1 MVELADIVKAHG
13 DDYLSTFGDR
23 MLPSH
28 KRALSSILHC
38 RTETMGGHL
47 AQCEECGHQH
57 YSYHSCKDRSCPKC
71 HGNDTSRWLEQRQA
85 ELLPVRY
92 FHLVFTLPKELREI
106 VRKNQKTLYTILM
119 QAATEALM
127 AIGLDAGH
135 VGGKLG
141 ILAVLHTWTRA
152 LEHHPHVH
160 LLVPAG
166 GLDKDGI
173 WRQARKKEFLVPV
186 RALSRGFRGR
196 FMAQAQKA
204 LPDITFPK
212 ELWDKEWVVFCK
224 PAFNRTRKVLRYLGR
239 YVHRIAIT
247 NNRILALK
255 DGMVSFRYQNS
266 DTKEWKTMQLP
277 ANEFLRR
284 FLQHVLPHGFH
295 KVRYYGLWSPRNR
308 ISLKRLQLLLAER
321 ERRKDEK
328 SADTPPP
335 PKPERRCP
343 CCEEGIMIIIGWLPK
358 KPRSPPQGR
367 VAPMGPKE

>member
-13 DDYLSTFGDR
+13 DDYLRTFGDR

-28 KRALSSILHC
+28 KRALSAILHC
-38 RTETMGGHL
+38 RTEAMGGHV

-71 HGNDTSRWLEQRQA
+71 HGDDTNRWLEQREA

-92 FHLVFTLPKELREI
+92 FHLVFTLPRELRDI
-106 VRKNQKTLYTILM
+106 VRKNQKTLYAILM
-119 QAATEALM
+119 RAATESLEK
-127 AIGLDAGH
+127 IGFDSRH

-166 GLDKDGI
+166 GLDQHGV
-173 WRQARKKEFLVPV
+173 WHPARKKEFLVPV

-196 FMAQAQKA
+196 FMTLARKA
-204 LPDITFPK
+204 LPDITFPR
-212 ELWDKEWVVFCK
+212 EVWDKEWVVFCK
-224 PAFNRTRKVLRYLGR
+224 PAFNRTTKVLRYLGR

-247 NNRILALK
+247 NNRIMALK
-255 DGMVSFRYQNS
+255 DGNVTFRYQSS

-277 ANEFLRR
+277 AHEFLRR
-284 FLQHVLPHGFH
+284 FLQHVLPQGFH

-308 ISLKRLQLLLAER
+308 ITLRRLQLVLAEQ
-321 ERRKDEK
+321 RKKQEAK

-335 PKPERRCP
+335 PKPQRRCP
-343 CCEEGIMIIIGWLPK
+343 CCEDGRMIIIQWLPK
-358 KPRSPPQGR
+358 KPRSPPITTRPTTGKR
-367 VAPMGPKE
+367 